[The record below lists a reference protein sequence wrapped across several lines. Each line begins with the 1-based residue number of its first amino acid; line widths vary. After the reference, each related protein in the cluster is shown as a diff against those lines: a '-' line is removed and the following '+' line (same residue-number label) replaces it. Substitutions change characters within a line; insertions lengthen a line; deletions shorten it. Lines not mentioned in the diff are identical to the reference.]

1 MKTENIFYPAFIT
14 QNNNL
19 FIIQFRNI
27 QCISTGVTL
36 QEALND
42 TEEALKFALEGYQEV
57 NGFYPEPSEFQHC
70 DIAVQYKV

>member
-1 MKTENIFYPAFIT
+1 MKLKFYPAFII
-14 QNNNL
+14 QHNNC
-19 FIIQFRNI
+19 FSIQFRNLPA
-27 QCISTGVTL
+27 ISTGITL

-57 NGFYPEPSEFQHC
+57 NGFYPEPTEFQHC